1 MQRLRNLNSQYAE
14 KAKNYTPK
22 PIVPSPLT
30 LIKPFNLSSNNSKM
44 LMKKRTTTG
53 NIEEI
58 NNKITE
64 AMKKKCEGVDEI
76 KESVFSKENTMKLL
90 KTPPEI
96 KYMKKS
102 LGRSVSR
109 SHSRSPIKS
118 PLKNE
123 DDLNN
128 LSSRI
133 EKYCTISGIN
143 VPKNSY
149 KSPIKICHGSKKDNE
164 DKVFNLH
171 MNNIFNNDLLNNS
184 YLNTSTHCS
193 TSIRKHFGNQNLT
206 SDEKI
211 RKDMQ
216 NYKFKAKALNKNIF
230 APVTNVVVRK
240 QPEIESFE
248 SILSKTRQE
257 KQSIDKFEKDA
268 KKANKMNIIKHSR
281 FNQVNKENVSRNINF
296 SGERM
301 LIE

>member
-1 MQRLRNLNSQYAE
+1 MQRLRNLNNQYAE
-14 KAKNYTPK
+14 KAKNFTPK

-58 NNKITE
+58 NSKITE
-64 AMKKKCEGVDEI
+64 AMKKKCEGAEEI
-76 KESVFSKENTMKLL
+76 KESVFNRENTMKLQ
-90 KTPPEI
+90 KTPSEI
-96 KYMKKS
+96 RYMKKS
-102 LGRSVSR
+102 LGRSISR
-109 SHSRSPIKS
+109 SHSKSPIKS

-133 EKYCTISGIN
+133 EKYCTISGMN
-143 VPKNSY
+143 VPKNNY
-149 KSPIKICHGSKKDNE
+149 KSPIKVCHGSKKDNE
-164 DKVFNLH
+164 EKLFNLH
-171 MNNIFNNDLLNNS
+171 MNNIFNNDPLNNS
-184 YLNTSTHCS
+184 NLNTSTHCS

-211 RKDMQ
+211 RKEMQ
-216 NYKFKAKALNKNIF
+216 NYKFKAKALNKSIF
-230 APVTNVVVRK
+230 APLVKK

-248 SILSKTRQE
+248 AIISKTRQE

-268 KKANKMNIIKHSR
+268 KKANKMNIIKHNR
-281 FNQVNKENVSRNINF
+281 FNQMNKENVSRNINF
-296 SGERM
+296 SGENM
-301 LIE
+301 FIE